1 MTTKTK
7 GEIVTQAL
15 AELSLG
21 DVQGFD
27 ITPEEKQRALVRL
40 DGMVAQW
47 ASPSIG
53 IRIGYA
59 SGGGLDEESGV
70 TDAVAETLILNLAKR
85 LAPGYGKTLSAQTL
99 LAAKDGYDLLL
110 IAAAYPPEQQ
120 LPHTT
125 PRGQGNKP
133 WRTAN
138 RPYLDRPDP
147 DPLRNDPRS
156 QNLDILEE

>member
-7 GEIVTQAL
+7 DEIVTQAL

-21 DVQGFD
+21 DAQGFD
-27 ITPEEKQRALVRL
+27 ISPEEKARALVRL
-40 DGMVAQW
+40 EGMVAQW
-47 ASPSIG
+47 ASPAIG
-53 IRIGYA
+53 IRIGYNA
-59 SGGGLDEESGV
+59 GDDLDAESGV
-70 TDAVAETLILNLAKR
+70 SDDVAETLTLNLAKR
-85 LAPGYGKTLSAQTL
+85 LAPGYGKALSPQTL
-99 LAAKDGYDLLL
+99 QAAKEGYDLLL

-120 LPHTT
+120 LPHTM

-138 RPYLDRPDP
+138 RPYLDRPDT